1 MVFMIIEQ
9 QKYYIKGVSYSIR
22 SAEDKDA
29 EALSLLRVQLDGE
42 TENMDREKGEA
53 YIDTAGFRG
62 IIHLDT
68 EKPRNLFLIAVVAG
82 EIVGYSRCEGTEL
95 KRFCHKVEFGVCV
108 AGEFWGHG
116 IGKNLLEK
124 SIEWADQSGVEKMTL
139 NVLASN
145 EKAIEL
151 YQKSGFG
158 IEGIL
163 KRDRRHADGQ
173 YHDTIVMG
181 RFKD

>member
-1 MVFMIIEQ
+1 MMIDQ
-9 QKYYIKGVSYSIR
+9 QEYYIKGLSYSIR
-22 SAEDKDA
+22 SAEEKDA
-29 EALSLLRVQLDGE
+29 EALSSLRVQIDGE
-42 TENMDREKGEA
+42 TENMDREEGEA
-53 YIDTAGFRG
+53 YIDAAGFRR

-68 EKPRNLFLIAVVAG
+68 EKSRNLFLVAVVAG

-108 AGEFWGHG
+108 SREFWGHG

-124 SIEWADQSGVEKMTL
+124 SIEWADQTGVEKMTL

-151 YQKSGFG
+151 YQKSGFE

-163 KRDRRHADGQ
+163 KKDRRHADGQ
-173 YHDTIVMG
+173 YYDTIVMG
-181 RFKD
+181 RFRDL

>member
-1 MVFMIIEQ
+1 MVLMIIIQ
-9 QKYYIKGVSYSIR
+9 QEYNIKGLSYFIR
-22 SAEDKDA
+22 SAEEKDA
-29 EALSLLRVQLDGE
+29 EALSSLRVQMDGE
-42 TENMDREKGEA
+42 TENMDREEGEA
-53 YIDTAGFRG
+53 YIDAAGFRR
-62 IIHLDT
+62 IIHSDT
-68 EKPRNLFLIAVVAG
+68 EKSRNLFLVAVVAG
-82 EIVGYSRCEGTEL
+82 EIVGYSRCEG

-108 AGEFWGHG
+108 TRQFWGHG

-124 SIEWADQSGVEKMTL
+124 SIEWADQTGVEKMML

-151 YQKSGFG
+151 YQKSGFE

-163 KRDRRHADGQ
+163 KKDRRHADGQ

>member
-1 MVFMIIEQ
+1 MIIEQ
-9 QKYYIKGVSYSIR
+9 QEYYIRGVSYSIR
-22 SAEDKDA
+22 SAEEKDA
-29 EALSLLRVQLDGE
+29 EALSSLRVQLDGE

-53 YIDTAGFRG
+53 YIDAVGFRR
-62 IIHLDT
+62 IIQSDT
-68 EKPRNLFLIAVVAG
+68 EKRRNIFLVAVVAG
-82 EIVGYSRCEGTEL
+82 EIVGYSRCEGTAL

-108 AGEFWGHG
+108 ARDFWGHG

-151 YQKSGFG
+151 YQKCGFG
-158 IEGIL
+158 IEGVL
-163 KRDRRHADGQ
+163 KKDRRHADGQ

>member
-1 MVFMIIEQ
+1 MIIEQ
-9 QKYYIKGVSYSIR
+9 QEYYVKGVSYSIR
-22 SAEDKDA
+22 SVEEKDA
-29 EALSLLRVQLDGE
+29 EALSSLRVQLDGE
-42 TENMDREKGEA
+42 TENMDREEGEA
-53 YIDTAGFRG
+53 YIDPASFRR
-62 IIHLDT
+62 IIHVDT
-68 EKPRNLFLIAVVAG
+68 EKLRNLFLVAVVAG

-108 AGEFWGHG
+108 AKEFWGHG
-116 IGKNLLEK
+116 IGMNLLER
-124 SIEWADQSGVEKMTL
+124 SMEWADQTGVEKMML

-158 IEGIL
+158 IEGVL

-173 YHDTIVMG
+173 YYDTIVMG
-181 RFKD
+181 RFKA